1 MNDCY
6 GENKKEKWVE
16 INDCTI
22 DFSKLKP
29 FCMSD
34 SLHISEERYHVNNV
48 EYRLLYEIGS
58 DLEKAIV
65 EINIK

>member
-6 GENKKEKWVE
+6 KGNKKEKWVE
-16 INDCTI
+16 IKNCSI

-29 FCMSD
+29 FCTSD
-34 SLHISEERYHVNNV
+34 SLHISEERYYVNDI

-58 DLEKAIV
+58 DIEKAIV
-65 EINIK
+65 EMKK